1 MQTLWMKLYALPSIG
16 FMMTVQKRSGR
27 RPIMFRVATFIVL
40 LFAGALAHGSSSGV
54 TPLVDADWLNERL
67 DQDNLVVLDVRSGID
82 NGGDRSTF
90 ENGHIPGAVY
100 SHYVNDGWR
109 ESRDGVSGVLPPVRS
124 LERLISSLGIANDD
138 TVVVVPAGTGATDFG
153 SAARVYWTFRVL
165 GHDDVTILNGGFAG
179 WKAAGK
185 PVEQGQGERRD
196 VAQFNGELQQELLAT
211 LEEVE
216 AARESQAQLVD
227 ARPEDYFRGEN
238 QSPAARAPGTIPG
251 ANNMPHQS
259 FLSERDQVFYLDEA
273 LVSDRVNTA
282 KLDRDART
290 IAFCNTGHW
299 AATDWFVMSE
309 LAGFRE
315 VALYDGSMAEW
326 SQDSNRPMQVA
337 KKGLGK
343 LLNLFN

>member
-1 MQTLWMKLYALPSIG
+1 MSRLLAL
-16 FMMTVQKRSGR
+16 
-27 RPIMFRVATFIVL
+27 VL
-40 LFAGALAHGSSSGV
+40 AFASSLVLADSDKAP
-54 TPLVDADWLNERL
+54 PLVDVDWLSA
-67 DQDNLVVLDVRSGID
+67 NLNRDELVILDVRSGID

-90 ENGHIPGAVY
+90 EDGHIPGAVY

-109 ESRDGVSGVLPPVRS
+109 ESRDGVSGLLPPVRP
-124 LERLISSLGIANDD
+124 LERLIGSLGISNDD
-138 TVVVVPAGTGATDFG
+138 TVVLVPAGTGPTDFG
-153 SAARVYWTFRVL
+153 SAARVYWTFRLL

-185 PVEQGQGERRD
+185 PVAQGEGERRD
-196 VAQFNGELQQELLAT
+196 VARFNGELQEALLAT

-238 QSPAARAPGTIPG
+238 QSPAAKAPGTIPG
-251 ANNMPHQS
+251 ANNLPHHS
-259 FLSERDQVFYLDEA
+259 FLSERDKVFYLDEA
-273 LVSDRVNTA
+273 LVSERVNTA
-282 KLDRDART
+282 KLNQDART

-326 SQDSNRPMQVA
+326 SQDSSRPMQVT

-343 LLNLFN
+343 VLNLVN